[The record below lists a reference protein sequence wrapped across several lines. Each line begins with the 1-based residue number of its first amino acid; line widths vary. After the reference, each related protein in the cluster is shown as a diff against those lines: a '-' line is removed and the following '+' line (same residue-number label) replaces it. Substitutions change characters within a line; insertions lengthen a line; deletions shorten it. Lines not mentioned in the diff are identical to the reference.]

1 MLGAGDTQGMAPIT
15 EPIEENPNLYLLRSL
30 GKLNRPDEWKAGL
43 DDFAHQVR
51 MGLIYDHLVIY
62 KKNGGG
68 ILEPFYA
75 RAVGRGRSAEAD
87 TAWGDSIGAQAIQDN
102 QPVATL
108 PQKTP
113 GSDRLDRPFGLA
125 LPLSYGDDPLGAV
138 VMIRFGGPDY
148 SALDIEQAQGFSS
161 VLGLILG
168 NMKLRHQV
176 EDLTQ
181 QCKISTL
188 QDNFIST
195 ISHELRSPLGFIKGY
210 TTTLLR
216 PDTSWD
222 TQTQQEFL
230 KIIDSEADHL
240 HDLID
245 NLLDSAR
252 LQSNMLEMAMQPVRV
267 EGLIN
272 NVIARTSLH
281 YPQLVIHQKVAQPV
295 KLVKADPRRLEQVFE
310 NLVTNTVKY
319 APNSPLWITLKS
331 DANSVVIRFRD
342 TGPGIPPESI
352 DKIFWRF
359 YRDPQVS
366 KEARGSGLGLYI
378 CHQII
383 NAHKGD
389 ISVESKVNEGTVF
402 TITLP
407 AIE

>member
-1 MLGAGDTQGMAPIT
+1 MPPTT
-15 EPIEENPNLYLLRSL
+15 EPFVENPNLYLLRSL
-30 GKLNRPDEWKAGL
+30 GKLNRPEEWKTGL

-68 ILEPFYA
+68 SLEPFYA

-87 TAWGDSIGAQAIQDN
+87 TAWGDSIGIQAIQDN
-102 QPVATL
+102 RPVSTL
-108 PQKTP
+108 PQKSP
-113 GSDRLDRPFGLA
+113 GSNRLDRPYGLA
-125 LPLSYGDDPLGAV
+125 IPLSDGEEALGAV

-148 SALDIEQAQGFSS
+148 SALDIEQAQGFSAI
-161 VLGLILG
+161 LGLILG

-176 EDLTQ
+176 EELTQ

-188 QDNFIST
+188 QDNFISMIT
-195 ISHELRSPLGFIKGY
+195 HELRSPLGFIKGY

-216 PDTSWD
+216 SDTSWD
-222 TQTQQEFL
+222 TRTQQEFL
-230 KIIDSEADHL
+230 KIIDTETDHL

-252 LQSNMLEMAMQPVRV
+252 LQSNMLEMNMQPVRV

-281 YPQLVIHQKVAQPV
+281 FPQLVIHQDVIQPV

-319 APNSPLWITLKS
+319 APNSPLWIKLESGEKT
-331 DANSVVIRFRD
+331 VVVQFRD
-342 TGPGIPPESI
+342 KGPGIPPESL

-359 YRDPQVS
+359 YRDPKAS

-378 CHQII
+378 CQQII
-383 NAHKGD
+383 DAHNGK
-389 ISVESKVNEGTVF
+389 ISVESKVNEGTLF

-407 AIE
+407 AFN